1 MCLLEPGEPQ
11 HEDIYKRWSGAEA
24 GGSYEVHVVSYELLR
39 KEIRRVAK
47 RSAVAWRDFPP
58 HQHRHVAHSDAET
71 ARVIKFVSF
80 GT

>member
-39 KEIRRVAK
+39 GQLLRGAI
-47 RSAVAWRDFPP
+47 PP
-58 HQHRHVAHSDAET
+58 HQHRHVCSLSDAET
-71 ARVIKFVSF
+71 ARVIKFVFRHLTRSAP
-80 GT
+80 